1 MKTFFHVSLCGCC
14 GALLLLAAGCNEG
27 GSWQDSRDE
36 RDPTLLRA
44 RAAKNS
50 QDLPGAMALYLETL
64 DRRPRLA
71 SAHLELGMLYEKKED
86 YLRALYHLQRYLEL
100 RPGAQKNKL
109 VEDMIRVDKV
119 CYAASL
125 PNPPP
130 GAIEEIA
137 LLKKEAISLRAQLRK
152 YAPPGTVPP
161 EASAAFVTTN
171 AAAGINAP
179 ALLAPP
185 QPVAAQP
192 AVRTHL
198 VLPGETLAAIA
209 AKEYKDRNKAKKI
222 FEANRD
228 TLASPQSI
236 KAGQTLII
244 P

>member
-1 MKTFFHVSLCGCC
+1 MKSIFHLVPGAAC
-14 GALLLLAAGCNEG
+14 GALLLLAVGCNES

-36 RDPTLLRA
+36 RDTTLLRA
-44 RAAKNS
+44 RAAKNA
-50 QDLPGAMALYLETL
+50 QDLPGAIELYNETL
-64 DRRPRLA
+64 DHKPRLA
-71 SAHLELGMLYEKKED
+71 TAHLEVGMLYEKKED
-86 YLRALYHLQRYLEL
+86 YLRAVYHFQRYLEL

-109 VEDMIRVDKV
+109 VEDMLRVDRV

-137 LLKKEAISLRAQLRK
+137 LLKRENASLRTQLRK

-161 EASAAFVTTN
+161 EVNGAGASTN
-171 AAAGINAP
+171 AP
-179 ALLAPP
+179 KLLSLP

-198 VLPGETLAAIA
+198 VASGETLASIA
-209 AKEYKDRNKAKKI
+209 HKEYKDKTKAKKI

>member
-1 MKTFFHVSLCGCC
+1 MKPIFQMTSHAAC
-14 GALLLLAAGCNEG
+14 GALLLLFVGCNES

-36 RDPTLLRA
+36 HDPLLLRA
-44 RAAKNS
+44 RAAKNA
-50 QDLPGAMALYLETL
+50 QDLPGAIALYSETL
-64 DRRPRLA
+64 DHKPRLA
-71 SAHLELGMLYEKKED
+71 TAHLELGMLFEKKED
-86 YLRALYHLQRYLEL
+86 YLRAIYHLQRYLEL

-109 VEDMIRVDKV
+109 IEDMVRVDKV

-137 LLKKEAISLRAQLRK
+137 LLKREAASLRTQLRK

-161 EASAAFVTTN
+161 EVNAGGSATN
-171 AAAGINAP
+171 AP
-179 ALLAPP
+179 KLLAPP

-192 AVRTHL
+192 AVRTYI
-198 VLPGETLAAIA
+198 VQSGDTLAGIA
-209 AKEYKDRNKAKKI
+209 HKEYKDKTKAKKI

>member
-1 MKTFFHVSLCGCC
+1 MKPISHLIARAAC
-14 GALLLLAAGCNEG
+14 GALLLLAAGCNES

-36 RDPTLLRA
+36 HDPTLLRA
-44 RAAKNS
+44 RAAKNA
-50 QDLPGAMALYLETL
+50 QDVTGAIELYNETL
-64 DRRPRLA
+64 DHKPRLA
-71 SAHLELGMLYEKKED
+71 TAHLELGMLYEKKED
-86 YLRALYHLQRYLEL
+86 FLRAVYHLQRYLEL

-109 VEDMIRVDKV
+109 IEDMVRVDKV

-137 LLKKEAISLRAQLRK
+137 LLKKEAVSLRAQLRK

-161 EASAAFVTTN
+161 EPNSVGSATN
-171 AAAGINAP
+171 AP
-179 ALLAPP
+179 KLLAPP
-185 QPVAAQP
+185 QPAAAQP

-198 VLPGETLAAIA
+198 VVSGETLASIA
-209 AKEYKDRNKAKKI
+209 HKEYKDKTKAKKI

>member
-1 MKTFFHVSLCGCC
+1 MKPVIHFVVRTGC
-14 GALLLLAAGCNEG
+14 GALLLLATGCNER

-36 RDPTLLRA
+36 RDPTLQRA
-44 RAAKNS
+44 RAAKNA
-50 QDLPGAMALYLETL
+50 QDLPGAIALYSETL
-64 DRRPRLA
+64 DHKPRLA
-71 SAHLELGMLYEKKED
+71 AAHLEVGMLYEKKED
-86 YLRALYHLQRYLEL
+86 YLRAVYHYQRYLEL
-100 RPGAQKNKL
+100 RPSAQKNKL
-109 VEDMIRVDKV
+109 VEDMLRVAKV

-125 PNPPP
+125 PNLPP

-137 LLKKEAISLRAQLRK
+137 LLKRENASLRGQLRK

-161 EASAAFVTTN
+161 EV
-171 AAAGINAP
+171 NAP
-179 ALLAPP
+179 AVSTNLPPVLALP

-192 AVRTHL
+192 AVRTYI
-198 VLPGETLAAIA
+198 VQSGDTLAGIA
-209 AKEYKDRNKAKKI
+209 HKEYKDKTKAKKI